1 MVGDDGMADLNQSK
15 VELLFSTPILIHHWN
30 DSEVLNEQLRT
41 IILEREQASAGE
53 SKSNVGGWQSTDDL
67 ASWAGAAGGEVVQR
81 VMATVNHATRQLMID
96 AKGRVE
102 FGWKIAIWA
111 NVNRRGQYNR
121 MHFHPGS
128 TWSGTYYVDVGDSPS
143 ATNPLAGSLEIMSPN
158 QASAMSF
165 LSGLLPQTRIVQPQS
180 GMMIVFPSYLPHTV
194 HPYDGERPRISI
206 AFNVHKDPYP

>member
-1 MVGDDGMADLNQSK
+1 MADVNQSK

-41 IILEREQASAGE
+41 IILEREQASAGQ

-102 FGWKIAIWA
+102 FGWKFAIWA

-165 LSGLLPQTRIVQPQS
+165 LSGLLPHIQNRPTAIGHDDRLSELPSPHRASLRWRTTAHLHRLQCPQGSLPLVDRI
-180 GMMIVFPSYLPHTV
+180 
-194 HPYDGERPRISI
+194 
-206 AFNVHKDPYP
+206 